1 MAVTNRDISSLLNAS
16 HPKPHQVL
24 GLHPESAKG
33 YLVITV
39 FLPHLIN
46 HKATDAAIEGGVEGG
61 VECVIEILDSK
72 TQKSLGKL
80 KPIAAEGLYSLK
92 LRRKKAFDY
101 QLKITRH
108 INGEKQSV
116 IFDDAF
122 AFSSTQVLGG
132 LDLHLLREGCH
143 QNAYKKLGAHLTN
156 LKTCS
161 GREVSGCSFAV
172 WAPNASHVSVIGDFN
187 QWDGRCHPM
196 VSCQVGDSA
205 IEHSESSGYWT
216 LFIPNIDAGALY
228 KFEIKDH
235 AGNLQPAKAD
245 PFGLQAQYRPD
256 TASIVANE
264 KDYPW
269 QDQQWL
275 SERAQ
280 RNAHNAAISIYEVH
294 LGSWQRDENNQY
306 LNYRTIAD
314 KLIPY
319 TLEMGFTHLQL
330 MPISEFPFDGSW
342 GYQPVGLFSPSS
354 RFGSRE
360 DFQYFVDQ
368 CHQANLG
375 LLIDWVPGHFPSD
388 PHGLA
393 QFDGSHLYEHADPR
407 QGYHPDWNTLIYNY
421 GRVEVANFLRASA
434 LHWLDTFHVDG
445 IRVDAVASM
454 LYLDYSRKAGE
465 WIPNKHGGR
474 ENLEAVDF
482 LKRFNEELYSLYPG
496 TFSIAEESTSWPGVS
511 RPTDNG
517 GLGFGYKWN
526 MGWMNDSLEYMKRD
540 PVHRQHH
547 HNELSFSLV
556 YAFDENFVLPL
567 SHDEVVHGKGSLIAR
582 MPGDAWQQFANL
594 RAYYGFMW
602 AHPGK
607 KLLFMGCEFAQGKEW
622 DHDKALDWHQLDIHW
637 HSGVQRLVQDLNKV
651 YTTTPALYQK
661 DCQQQGFTWLDHENA
676 QQSIYSFIRFGD
688 NGTSP
693 AVVLC
698 NFSTQAQ
705 QNFTV
710 GVPEAGSYKE
720 LINTDM
726 EIYAGSGQGNS
737 FPLQSINSP
746 WQGQPHQ
753 IKVTV
758 PPMATVIFCLQ
769 GAN

>member
-1 MAVTNRDISSLLNAS
+1 MALTNREITSLLNAS
-16 HPKPHQVL
+16 HTNPHSVL
-24 GLHPESAKG
+24 GLHPENETG

-39 FLPHLIN
+39 FMPHLTAN
-46 HKATDAAIEGGVEGG
+46 NASDAT
-61 VECVIEILDSK
+61 IEILDSK
-72 TQKSLGKL
+72 SQKSLGKL
-80 KPIAAEGLYSLK
+80 KQLASEGLFSLK

-101 QLKITRH
+101 QLQITR
-108 INGEKQSV
+108 NTKGEKQSV
-116 IFDDAF
+116 ICDDAF
-122 AFSSTQVLGG
+122 AFSSTQVLGE
-132 LDLHLLREGCH
+132 LDLHLLREGNH
-143 QNAYKKLGAHLTN
+143 QSAYKKLGGHLTTLN
-156 LKTCS
+156 TS
-161 GREVSGCSFAV
+161 AGREVSGCSFAI

-187 QWDGRCHPM
+187 QWDGRCHAM
-196 VSCQVGDSA
+196 ANTVHHG
-205 IEHSESSGYWT
+205 ENSGYWT
-216 LFIPNIDAGALY
+216 VFIPNIEAGALY

-235 AGNLQPAKAD
+235 DGNLLPAKAD
-245 PFGLQAQYRPD
+245 PFGIQAQYRPD

-275 SERAQ
+275 KEREK
-280 RNAHNAAISIYEVH
+280 RNARNAAISIYEVH
-294 LGSWQRDENNQY
+294 LGSWQRDENNLY

-319 TLEMGFTHLQL
+319 TLEMGFTHIQL
-330 MPISEFPFDGSW
+330 MPVSEFPFDGSW

-434 LHWLDTFHVDG
+434 LHWLDTYHVDG

-454 LYLDYSRKAGE
+454 LYLDYSRKEGE
-465 WIPNKHGGR
+465 WIPNKDGGR

-482 LKRFNEELYSLYPG
+482 LQRFNEELYSLYPG
-496 TFSIAEESTSWPGVS
+496 TFSVAEESTSWPGVS

-540 PVHRQHH
+540 PIHRQHH
-547 HNELSFSLV
+547 HNELSFGLV

-622 DHDKALDWHQLDIHW
+622 DHDKSLDWHQLDIHW
-637 HSGVQRLVQDLNKV
+637 HSGVQRLVKDLNKV

-661 DCQQQGFTWLDHENA
+661 DCQQEGFTWLDHENA
-676 QQSIYSFIRFGD
+676 QQSIYSFIRYGE
-688 NGTSP
+688 NKQHP
-693 AVVLC
+693 VIVIC
-698 NFSTQAQ
+698 NFTSEVHH
-705 QNFTV
+705 NFTV
-710 GVPEAGSYKE
+710 GVPVAGKYHE
-720 LINTDM
+720 LINTDLD
-726 EIYAGSGQGNS
+726 IYAGSGQSNGDNICS
-737 FPLQSINSP
+737 EQTP
-746 WQGQPHQ
+746 WQGQPHR
-753 IKVTV
+753 INITV
-758 PPMATVIFCLQ
+758 PPMATVILSLQ
-769 GAN
+769 GAC

>member
-1 MAVTNRDISSLLNAS
+1 MAITNCDISGLLSAS
-16 HPKPHQVL
+16 HPNPHQVL
-24 GLHPESAKG
+24 GLHPESEKG

-39 FLPHLIN
+39 FMPHFIN
-46 HKATDAAIEGGVEGG
+46 TDS
-61 VECVIEILDSK
+61 VIEILDYK
-72 TQKSLGKL
+72 TQKSLGTL
-80 KPIAAEGLYSLK
+80 KRLNDEGLFSLK

-101 QLKITRH
+101 QLQITRN

-116 IFDDAF
+116 ICDDAF
-122 AFSSTQVLGG
+122 AFSSTHVLGE
-132 LDLHLLREGCH
+132 LDLHLLREGNH
-143 QNAYKKLGAHLTN
+143 QSAYKKLGAHLTTLN
-156 LKTCS
+156 TS
-161 GREVSGCSFAV
+161 TGREVSGCSFAV
-172 WAPNASHVSVIGDFN
+172 WAPNASNVSVIGDFN
-187 QWDGRCHPM
+187 KWDGRCHAM
-196 VSCQVGDSA
+196 ANTVHHG
-205 IEHSESSGYWT
+205 ENSGYWT
-216 LFIPNIDAGALY
+216 LFIPSIAAGALY

-235 AGNLQPAKAD
+235 DGNLQPAKAD
-245 PFGLQAQYRPD
+245 PFGIQAQYRLY

-280 RNAHNAAISIYEVH
+280 RNARNAAISIYEVH

-319 TLEMGFTHLQL
+319 TLEMGFTHIQL
-330 MPISEFPFDGSW
+330 MPVSEFPFDGSW
-342 GYQPVGLFSPSS
+342 GYQPVGLFAPSS
-354 RFGSRE
+354 RFGSRA

-368 CHQANLG
+368 CHQADLG

-454 LYLDYSRKAGE
+454 LYLDYSRKEGE
-465 WIPNKHGGR
+465 WIPNKDGGR

-482 LKRFNEELYSLYPG
+482 LQRFNEDLYSLYPG
-496 TFSIAEESTSWPGVS
+496 TFSVAEESTSWPGVS

-540 PVHRQHH
+540 PIHRQHH
-547 HNELSFSLV
+547 HNELSFGLV
-556 YAFDENFVLPL
+556 YAFNENFVLPL

-622 DHDKALDWHQLDIHW
+622 DHDSSLDWHQLDIHW
-637 HSGVQRLVQDLNKV
+637 HSGVQRLVKDLNKV

-661 DCQQQGFTWLDHENA
+661 DCQQEGFTWLDHENA

-688 NGTSP
+688 NTAAP
-693 AVVLC
+693 VVVLC
-698 NFSTQAQ
+698 NFSTQVQ
-705 QNFTV
+705 HNFAV
-710 GVPEAGSYKE
+710 GVPEAGHYKE

-726 EIYAGSGQGNS
+726 EIYSGSGQGNTEAV
-737 FPLQSINSP
+737 QSIESA

-753 IKVTV
+753 INVTV
-758 PPMATVIFCLQ
+758 PPMATVIFSLQ